1 VHLPVFKYNQTYLT
15 RSEMERL
22 LKERGFSAVDINLAV
37 GAYDMAEDVH
47 AGQKRP
53 DDTPYFWH
61 PSRVASI
68 IINELNTT
76 DVQLI
81 CAAFLHDVLEDSTVI
96 TAEVIK
102 YNFGEYA
109 SYLVEMLT
117 KDIKAEGELREQIEK
132 EYVERLKNASD
143 DAKILKL
150 VDRLDSF
157 RCLEFNVKRN
167 PIKYVIETTKYYFP
181 LAEGSNDPRMEYL
194 IKELQAARNK
204 YLG

>member
-1 VHLPVFKYNQTYLT
+1 
-15 RSEMERL
+15 MERL
-22 LKERGFSAVDINLAV
+22 LQEKGFTAVEINLAV
-37 GAYDMAEDVH
+37 GAYDMAENVH
-47 AGQKRP
+47 ERQKRP

-68 IINELNTT
+68 VINELNTS
-76 DVQLI
+76 DIQLI
-81 CAAFLHDVLEDSTVI
+81 CAALLHDVLEDSRVI
-96 TAEVIK
+96 TAEVLK
-102 YNFGEYA
+102 YNFGEYT

-132 EYVERLKNASD
+132 EYVERLKTASD
-143 DAKILKL
+143 DAKVLKL

-181 LAEGSNDPRMEYL
+181 LAEGSADARMEYL

-204 YLG
+204 FLG